1 VELLAETGELFAE
14 ARETARD
21 GNFVEEE
28 NDPDDHPGGEKIV
41 EVFHQNSSGSRFDSN
56 TPNPSGLKT

>member
-1 VELLAETGELFAE
+1 VELLAETVELFAE

-21 GNFVEEE
+21 GNFIEEE

-41 EVFHQNSSGSRFDSN
+41 EIFHGRTSKQI
-56 TPNPSGLKT
+56 